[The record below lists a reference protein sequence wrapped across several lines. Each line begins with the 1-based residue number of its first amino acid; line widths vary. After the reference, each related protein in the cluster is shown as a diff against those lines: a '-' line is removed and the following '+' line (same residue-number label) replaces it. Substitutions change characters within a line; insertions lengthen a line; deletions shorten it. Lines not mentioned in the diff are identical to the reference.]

1 MNCLGRAEGL
11 EWLEI
16 VPDANTEEPGKVSKI
31 LSQVQCQL
39 MELLGDSGQAVEVRA
54 AAQRLSLN
62 QSPVAAA
69 AAELAEQG
77 LIEIKQEPYEEY
89 SLGRKAQWDREKGLP
104 EGELVEALAK
114 AGGEGQIKELSEHC
128 GLSGQE
134 MGSSVRFLE
143 LKGWAKRTGALL
155 KLTQAG
161 RKAIG
166 SKSAD
171 EQLLAALSEA
181 GRAMTDEELKAKRL
195 DLAQAVRLLK
205 PRGGWLSIKQR
216 SRRMLSLS
224 KAGTKALAEGVSY
237 QEEINQLTPELL
249 AEGKWREV
257 KIRPYDVSLPAARIQ
272 PGKGHPFARMLK
284 RVRRVFLE
292 MGFTQISSP
301 LVESSFWDFDAL
313 FQPQDHPARDMQ
325 DTFYVARPSQT
336 KLPGKQLVERVKQT
350 HENGGQTGSLGW
362 QYKWDIE
369 LAKKAVLRTHTTAT
383 TIRAL
388 AQNPKGPQKVFGIGP
403 AFRRETVDYK
413 HLPVFHQVDGIIV
426 DGSASLASLLGTL
439 DVFYRKMGFEKLQF
453 RPDFFPYTEPSLEVS
468 VWNEERQ
475 DWMEMGGAGIFRAE
489 VTQPLGCTEPVLA
502 WGLGLERLAMLQLG
516 LNDIRELF
524 YAHLD
529 WLEETPLCL

>member
-1 MNCLGRAEGL
+1 M
-11 EWLEI
+11 
-16 VPDANTEEPGKVSKI
+16 SKI
-31 LSQVQCQL
+31 LSQVQCRL
-39 MELLGDSGQAVEVRA
+39 MEALGASEQALEVRA
-54 AAQRLSLN
+54 AAQRLGLN

-69 AAELAEQG
+69 AVELAEEG
-77 LIEIKQEPYEEY
+77 LVEIKQEPYEEY
-89 SLGRKAQWDREKGLP
+89 SLGRKAQWDRQKGLP
-104 EGELVEALAK
+104 EAKLIEALAK
-114 AGGEGQIKELSEHC
+114 AGGEAQIKELSEHC

-134 MGSSVRFLE
+134 VGSSVRFLE
-143 LKGWAKRTGALL
+143 LKGWAERTAALL
-155 KLTQAG
+155 KLTEAG
-161 RKAIG
+161 REAIG

-171 EQLLAALSEA
+171 EQLLAVLSQA
-181 GRAMTDEELKAKRL
+181 GRAMTDEELKAKGL

-224 KAGTKALAEGVSY
+224 KAGTKALAEGLSY

-249 AEGKWREV
+249 TEGKWRDV

-272 PGKGHPFARMLK
+272 PGKGHPFARMLGQ
-284 RVRRVFLE
+284 VRRVFLE
-292 MGFTQISSP
+292 MGFTQMSSS

-325 DTFYVARPSQT
+325 DTFYVRRPSQS
-336 KLPGKQLVERVKQT
+336 KLPDKQLVQRVKEV

-362 QYKWDIE
+362 QYKWDVD

-388 AQNPKGPQKVFGIGP
+388 AENPKGPRKVFGIGP
-403 AFRRETVDYK
+403 VFRRETVDYK

-426 DGSASLASLLGTL
+426 DDSGSLASLLGTL
-439 DVFYRKMGFEKLQF
+439 DAFYRKMGFEKFQF
-453 RPDFFPYTEPSLEVS
+453 RPAFFPYTEPSVEVF
-468 VWNEERQ
+468 VWNEKHT
-475 DWMEMGGAGIFRAE
+475 DWMEMGGAGIFRTE
-489 VTQPLGCTEPVLA
+489 VTEPLGCIEPVLA
-502 WGLGLERLAMLQLG
+502 WGLGLERLAMFRLG